1 METLRQLFK
10 DVLLYS
16 EAIFLPELATYETEV
31 FAATVIIGFVVL
43 LGECQLSR
51 KLAMPSLGIG
61 TSFTPA
67 CPITCI
73 YSLLQACLYLECQLL

>member
-51 KLAMPSLGIG
+51 KIAIPSLGI
-61 TSFTPA
+61 
-67 CPITCI
+67 
-73 YSLLQACLYLECQLL
+73 

>member
-1 METLRQLFK
+1 MDSLRQLFK

-31 FAATVIIGFVVL
+31 FAATVIIGLVVL

-51 KLAMPSLGIG
+51 KIATPSPGLVDHNLQQRAY
-61 TSFTPA
+61 SM
-67 CPITCI
+67 TCI
-73 YSLLQACLYLECQLL
+73 CSLLQACSF

>member
-1 METLRQLFK
+1 MDYLRQLFK

-51 KLAMPSLGIG
+51 KIAILPQVSTALLGEHSLQIQCWLPWSIG
-61 TSFTPA
+61 D
-67 CPITCI
+67 
-73 YSLLQACLYLECQLL
+73 

>member
-1 METLRQLFK
+1 MDSLRQLFK

-51 KLAMPSLGIG
+51 KIA
-61 TSFTPA
+61 TPELFDHNLQQRA
-67 CPITCI
+67 YSVTCI
-73 YSLLQACLYLECQLL
+73 RSLLQACSF